1 MAIMLNEI
9 YNDRILE
16 LASDIPLLG
25 RLAAPGATAKAHSRL
40 CGSTVIVD
48 LTLREGRVSDFAH
61 DVRACALGQASSS
74 LMARHVVGAR
84 PDELIA
90 LRETMIQMLK
100 AGGPPPAGKWAEF
113 AILEP
118 VRDYKPRHAS
128 TLLTFD
134 AVVDA
139 LAQISARA
147 GQLASETAP

>member
-139 LAQISARA
+139 LAQIAARA